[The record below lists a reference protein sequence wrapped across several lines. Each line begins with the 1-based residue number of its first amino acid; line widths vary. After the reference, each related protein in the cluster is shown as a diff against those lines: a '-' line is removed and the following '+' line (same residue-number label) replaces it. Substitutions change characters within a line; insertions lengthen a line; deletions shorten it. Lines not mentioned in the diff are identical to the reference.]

1 MSTVRLDTTALDSIM
16 RHMDYNTDQM
26 LNQIAQRVT
35 SWAKI
40 YAPVLTG
47 ALRSSIDFEK
57 ISGTLYHVAD
67 GVAYGIYQELGT
79 SRMTGQPFMTPAVE
93 QTASEV
99 PELAKRIA
107 TP

>member
-1 MSTVRLDTTALDSIM
+1 MSTVRLDTTALDTIM
-16 RHMDYNTDQM
+16 QRMDYNTDQM
-26 LNQIAQRVT
+26 LNQLAQRVT

-57 ISGTLYHVAD
+57 ISGTLYTVSD
-67 GVAYGIYQELGT
+67 GVAYGIFQELGT

>member
-1 MSTVRLDTTALDSIM
+1 M

-26 LNQIAQRVT
+26 LNQLARIVT

-40 YAPVLTG
+40 YAPVFTG
-47 ALRSSIDFEK
+47 ALRDSIDFKK
-57 ISGTLYHVAD
+57 ISGTLYHVSD
-67 GVAYGIYQELGT
+67 GMAYGIYQELGT
-79 SRMTGQPFMTPAVE
+79 SRMTGKPFMTPAVE

-99 PELAKRIA
+99 KELAKRIA